1 MCFLVQVSAV
11 FLQPL
16 NELKKPH
23 SSFCLEEELLDLD
36 DLVALLLL
44 LLLLRL
50 LLFLVARPAA
60 ILVNSSVYIG
70 ILVTPILSNCST
82 QSFLCASKY
91 SSESE
96 NEAF

>member
-1 MCFLVQVSAV
+1 MCFLVQVSTV

-44 LLLLRL
+44 LLRL

-60 ILVNSSVYIG
+60 ILVNSSVYID
-70 ILVTPILSNCST
+70 ILVTPISPDCST